1 MAKKSVASKKTTKRK
16 KSTTKAAANKRS
28 PFHIL
33 VANDDGINSPG
44 IRALAQALRSV
55 GTVTVVAPE
64 REQST
69 MGHALTLHK
78 PVRLFEMGNENGV
91 DRWALSGT
99 PADCVYMGIRHVLK
113 RKPDLIVSGINK
125 GVNLGNDLYF
135 SGTVAAAR
143 EGAVLNI
150 PAMACSLDYRYGPGE
165 ETTKH
170 FEAAAEYCA
179 QLAKEIL
186 KNGLPDNCLLNVNF
200 PALAFEQIKGASV
213 SRQGLLK
220 YTDTITER
228 KDFRGK
234 PYFWLGGKLVGF
246 SQIEG
251 SDAAMVDQG
260 YISITPVRI
269 DSTQYEFMESLR
281 SWDIDPHASSTK
293 KKSARKS
300 AVRKARK

>member
-1 MAKKSVASKKTTKRK
+1 MKKAPPKKNIKAKKA
-16 KSTTKAAANKRS
+16 
-28 PFHIL
+28 PFEIL
-33 VANDDGINSPG
+33 VANDDGIHSPG
-44 IRALAQALRSV
+44 IRALAEALKSV
-55 GTVTVVAPE
+55 GHVTVVAPE

-78 PVRLFEMGNENGV
+78 PVRLFDMGSDQGIS
-91 DRWALSGT
+91 RWALSGT

-150 PAMACSLDYRYGPGE
+150 PAMACSLDYKYGPGE
-165 ETTKH
+165 EATKH
-170 FEAAAEYCA
+170 FEAAANYCA
-179 QLAKEIL
+179 RLAKEIL
-186 KNGLPDNCLLNVNF
+186 KNGLPDHCLLNVNF
-200 PALAFEQIKGASV
+200 PALPFDDIKGVSV
-213 SRQGLLK
+213 SRQGFLK
-220 YTDTITER
+220 YSDAIIER

-234 PYFWLGGKLVGF
+234 PYYWLGGKLVGF
-246 SQIEG
+246 SKIEG
-251 SDAAMVDQG
+251 SDASMVNQG

-281 SWDIDPHASSTK
+281 SWDIEPHTK
-293 KKSARKS
+293 KTSSKKTRKESKSRK
-300 AVRKARK
+300 

>member
-1 MAKKSVASKKTTKRK
+1 MEAQKRK
-16 KSTTKAAANKRS
+16 AGKKASVKRDY
-28 PFHIL
+28 HIL

-69 MGHALTLHK
+69 MGHSLTLHK
-78 PVRLFEMGNENGV
+78 PVRLFDMGSENGV
-91 DRWALSGT
+91 DKWALSGT

-113 RKPDLIVSGINK
+113 KKPDLIVSGINK

-165 ETTKH
+165 EATQH
-170 FEAAAEYCA
+170 FEAAAKYCA
-179 QLAKEIL
+179 HLAREIL
-186 KNGLPDNCLLNVNF
+186 KNGLPAHCLLNVNF
-200 PALAFEQIKGASV
+200 PALAFDKIKGCAV
-213 SRQGLLK
+213 SRQGFLK
-220 YTDTITER
+220 YSDAIIKR

-234 PYFWLGGKLVGF
+234 PYYWLGGKLVGF
-246 SQIEG
+246 SKIEG
-251 SDAAMVDQG
+251 SDASMVDDG

-269 DSTQYEFMESLR
+269 DCTQYEFMESLR
-281 SWDIDPHASSTK
+281 TWDLEPNPKAKKSSSKRVLAKSAKGTQKLK
-293 KKSARKS
+293 KKSS
-300 AVRKARK
+300 